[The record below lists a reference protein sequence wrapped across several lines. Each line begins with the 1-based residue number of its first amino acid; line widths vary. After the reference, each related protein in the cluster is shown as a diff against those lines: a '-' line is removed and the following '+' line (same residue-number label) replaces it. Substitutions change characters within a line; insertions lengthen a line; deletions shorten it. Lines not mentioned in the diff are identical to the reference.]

1 MSWVAK
7 RRTMASGYQFMI
19 RAIFVPWKHGELYE
33 DYRTRGAV
41 SKTFLTLVLMGL
53 AFSVTSL
60 TQATSG
66 NFPAV
71 PVILPLSLENY
82 FFWQTFLIIPWLI
95 LSWFLVT
102 TTTRLMLIVL
112 GARKTSFRQLLAF
125 SGLSFSSCLFFLW
138 IPHLL
143 TTVFYLL
150 GGSQKEW
157 VEGLSEPG
165 WLQTIYLVFIVLGVL
180 SGWQALSLSLV
191 KKKLAK
197 NQVSILTSSFNFLVW
212 LVLLAILL
220 R

>member
-157 VEGLSEPG
+157 VDELSEPG

-212 LVLLAILL
+212 LVLVAILL

>member
-157 VEGLSEPG
+157 VDELSEPG